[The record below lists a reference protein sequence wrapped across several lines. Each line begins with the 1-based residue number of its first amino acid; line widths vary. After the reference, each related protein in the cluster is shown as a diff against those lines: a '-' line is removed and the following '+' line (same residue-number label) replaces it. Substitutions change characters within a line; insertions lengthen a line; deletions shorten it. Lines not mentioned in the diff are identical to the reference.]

1 MDLMDMKFS
10 IFDACL
16 YLIDISTFS
25 CPSIGMD
32 HPDSGIF
39 AVGRAAR

>member
-25 CPSIGMD
+25 CPSIAMD
-32 HPDSGIF
+32 HPASGIF
-39 AVGRAAR
+39 AVDRVTR

>member
-10 IFDACL
+10 IFDAYL

-25 CPSIGMD
+25 CLSIGMV
-32 HPDSGIF
+32 HKASSVF
-39 AVGRAAR
+39 AVDRVVR